1 MPYTAPTVNYAT
13 TQNGTYTTLTGVQ
26 SVQIVRGRNYIQDNF
41 QASTCVIELIPATSY
56 ATPLAIGQFIDVRVT
71 NSATARAY
79 FCGRITDIERTYDIP
94 YTSATG
100 AAPGDRIIIS
110 ASGATGITAQY
121 QFSASAGTLAADV
134 TTTQMS
140 QVFSPCGVILIP
152 NIGSSINGS
161 AISLPGQGAFDVINK
176 LCRTGQ
182 HYVDEGDN
190 ERNTSTIFG
199 SNLFAISTSAG
210 LINASFSDTGAIR
223 YNQLTF
229 QSSAETRFNQI
240 NVYPDG
246 LATQSTSGTAPFNS
260 LDYYTNSAT
269 TSDAASLSGLLY
281 NLFNT
286 LTTPT
291 PFTISTNTNV
301 DDTWLAVAQL
311 QTGTSGPAYLGGG
324 ATVTFR
330 GTTVTAIIQ
339 KIAVVFTPDQATMTL
354 NLAPSLGQAFI
365 LDSSQFGILD
375 TNRLGYP

>member
-1 MPYTAPTVNYAT
+1 MPYTAPTVNYST

-26 SVQIVRGRNYIQDNF
+26 SVMITRGRNFIQDNF
-41 QASTCVIELIPATSY
+41 QASSCIIELIPANNY
-56 ATPLAIGQFIDVRVT
+56 ATPLAIGQYIDVRVT

-79 FCGRITDIERTYDIP
+79 FCGQITDIERIYDMP
-94 YTSATG
+94 YTTATG
-100 AAPGDRIIIS
+100 AAPGDRIIIT
-110 ASGATGITAQY
+110 AAGGTGMTAQY
-121 QFSASAGTLAADV
+121 TFSASAGTLAAGV

-140 QVFSPCGVILIP
+140 SVFFSANVILIP
-152 NIGSSINGS
+152 NIASSINGS

-182 HYVDEGDN
+182 HYVDDGDN
-190 ERNTSTIFG
+190 QRDTSGIYG
-199 SNLFAISTSAG
+199 SKLFAISTSAG
-210 LINASFSDTGAIR
+210 LVNASFSDTGAIR
-223 YNQLTF
+223 YNRLTY
-229 QSSAETRFNQI
+229 QSSAQTRFNQV

-260 LDYYTNSAT
+260 LDYYTNNAT
-269 TSDAASLSGLLY
+269 TGDAASLSGLLY

-291 PFTISTNTNV
+291 PFTISTDTNV
-301 DDTWLAVAQL
+301 DDTWLGVAQL

-339 KIAVVFTPDQATMTL
+339 KIAVVFTPEQATMTL

-365 LDSSQFGILD
+365 LDSNQFGILD